1 MGYRTT
7 QLLFLGNRP
16 YRFTVGYNYRNRR
29 IFFPSTQGAIIAH
42 HSLHTA
48 LWPPLV
54 FAQLLL
60 ALWAYKVCYKQ
71 ARLNMV
77 QCLMMIIFQNKLIYL
92 PYIPYGARKETIQDY
107 VPQLLGFDWTT
118 LEINTRD
125 DKKLT
130 TCVAEIRFVQLHAS
144 TLLMPLE
151 TK

>member
-1 MGYRTT
+1 MLPMRHRTT
-7 QLLFLGNRP
+7 QLLCLGNRP
-16 YRFTVGYNYRNRR
+16 SRLTFRYNYPNRR
-29 IFFPSTQGAIIAH
+29 IFFPSVRGATGAH

-60 ALWAYKVCYKQ
+60 SLWAYKVCHKQ

-107 VPQLLGFDWTT
+107 IPQLLGFNWAT
-118 LEINTRD
+118 LEIKTRD
-125 DKKLT
+125 GERLT
-130 TCVAEIRFVQLHAS
+130 TCTAEIRLVSCTPQLY
-144 TLLMPLE
+144 
-151 TK
+151 